1 MYSIVVVLGREV
13 IDGGVLVEVVDGVG
27 LAFGGGAVSHLAYA
41 HGRIYSD
48 VIVIVGDL
56 VGGDEF
62 VAGVVAV
69 LLVID
74 KNTTTT
80 KEGRSP
86 L

>member
-1 MYSIVVVLGREV
+1 MGREV
-13 IDGGVLVEVVDGVG
+13 VDGGVLVEVVGGVG
-27 LAFGGGAVSHLAYA
+27 LALGGRTVSHLAYA
-41 HGRIYSD
+41 RGRIYSD

-62 VAGVVAV
+62 VADVVGILTV
-69 LLVID
+69 VD

>member
-1 MYSIVVVLGREV
+1 MYSIVVVLGHEV
-13 IDGGVLVEVVDGVG
+13 VNRGVLVEVVGGVG
-27 LAFGGGAVSHLAYA
+27 LAFGGGA
-41 HGRIYSD
+41 ISD

-56 VGGDEF
+56 VGGGEL
-62 VAGVVAV
+62 VADVVAV

-74 KNTTTT
+74 KNTATT